1 MIITDEELMALLESP
16 TEQESGFHTLTLYAL
31 DNSAYEAARAAG
43 LPDHVSLWRAR
54 PDASWQWSGL
64 FATGAIALYDP
75 GEHDGT
81 DYLAAMTQ
89 DHEGIYRLDQD
100 WQAALAL
107 HQQQWLAWLA
117 DFELL
122 LLEDH
127 PFQGAQLEQQIQQLG
142 LPCRWVQDG
151 ANCLRVLAE
160 GKTRL
165 LLCDLSLAE
174 QDAISLLLANR
185 QYQTLPVILLSAH
198 EQTLIDGSRRL
209 LHDAGFN
216 VLAAIAK
223 PLLGD
228 ELLRQLKGLYL
239 GNQRLR
245 RLKGLRRTV
254 RTWQGQGVGT
264 LSLKSNPPLQG
275 EHWLPFTG
283 CAPDWQT
290 LKAWL
295 DSLDRAPSA
304 LTLVIQRRDAL
315 LGDQAAFALVL
326 QASLAGVKLAL
337 LLDNGEHLP
346 FDLIERLPFQQLL
359 LGQPLLQ
366 EWERAA
372 PDSLLG
378 RFMARVRE
386 IGIDI
391 YLDDSVKLL
400 DEESWR
406 TRGAAG
412 YW

>member
-31 DNSAYEAARAAG
+31 DNRAYEAARAAG

-107 HQQQWLAWLA
+107 RQQQWLAWLA

-198 EQTLIDGSRRL
+198 EQTLIDGSS
-209 LHDAGFN
+209 
-216 VLAAIAK
+216 
-223 PLLGD
+223 
-228 ELLRQLKGLYL
+228 RQIG
-239 GNQRLR
+239 
-245 RLKGLRRTV
+245 
-254 RTWQGQGVGT
+254 
-264 LSLKSNPPLQG
+264 
-275 EHWLPFTG
+275 
-283 CAPDWQT
+283 
-290 LKAWL
+290 
-295 DSLDRAPSA
+295 RA
-304 LTLVIQRRDAL
+304 
-315 LGDQAAFALVL
+315 
-326 QASLAGVKLAL
+326 
-337 LLDNGEHLP
+337 
-346 FDLIERLPFQQLL
+346 
-359 LGQPLLQ
+359 
-366 EWERAA
+366 
-372 PDSLLG
+372 
-378 RFMARVRE
+378 
-386 IGIDI
+386 
-391 YLDDSVKLL
+391 
-400 DEESWR
+400 SWR
-406 TRGAAG
+406 ERV
-412 YW
+412 